1 MSRGSLTLAKVMI
14 IDDDRTTVK
23 LLQTLLELDG
33 YQVTV
38 VGRGADVVPLAQQ
51 AMPDIFLM
59 DYHLSD
65 MDGVEVIRALRALP
79 QFASTPIVM
88 TSGLDVEAEAL
99 RAGAT
104 TFLVKPFEPDQL
116 PALFNALIAG

>member
-1 MSRGSLTLAKVMI
+1 MI
-14 IDDDRTTVK
+14 VDDDRTTVK

-33 YQVTV
+33 YQVAV

-51 AMPDIFLM
+51 TAPDIFLM

-65 MDGVEVIRALRALP
+65 MDGVEVIRELRALS

-88 TSGLDVEAEAL
+88 TSGLDVKDEAL
-99 RAGAT
+99 RAGANV
-104 TFLVKPFEPDQL
+104 FLVKPFEPDQL
-116 PALFNALIAG
+116 PSLFDALIAG

>member
-1 MSRGSLTLAKVMI
+1 MSRGLLTLAKVMI
-14 IDDDRTTVK
+14 VDDDRTTVK

-51 AMPDIFLM
+51 AVPDVFLV

-65 MDGVEVIRALRALP
+65 IDGVDVIRALRALP

-99 RAGAT
+99 RAGAN

-116 PALFNALIAG
+116 PALFDALIAG